1 MKKFSSLILSA
12 TIFAAGC
19 ICTDE
24 VKHTAKNEY
33 VLREEMSSSK
43 IFIEN
48 EFLKV
53 SLLPELSG
61 GVENVVLK
69 SSSLPLLRG
78 GAYILYSQGPLFVHP
93 TASGVLYNE
102 KFWNH
107 SNPGLTRMQTRIKT
121 DSKVSFYAST
131 YDIQPA
137 ALQRDITVLPDSTII
152 RFDVVYTPHAGTK
165 YITKGRIQPWLNLLA
180 SLEINWKAVIPGK
193 GGLQVNGLGQKTDFP
208 KTGIYRKGTFGPNTF
223 FTPAR
228 NWVAVTSEEKQLSLA
243 LIHDQAKTCTIY
255 SWQGLHENRFARTI
269 EFIFPDSA
277 ENANDVRKY
286 SYKMAVFNGIG
297 NLQDIVQDTAIESRR
312 ENGKLIIRFSSA
324 RNVKAQ
330 KLAVS
335 SKINGKTTAL
345 KGTDKL
351 PALKTGKVVEAV
363 YELPETLAKG
373 ELTVTWG
380 EESFTL
386 LEEVK

>member
-1 MKKFSSLILSA
+1 MKKLLALPFAAL
-12 TIFAAGC
+12 FAAGC

-24 VKHTAKNEY
+24 VKHTAQNEY
-33 VLREEMSSSK
+33 VLREEMSASK
-43 IFIEN
+43 IYIEN

-69 SSSLPLLRG
+69 SSTLPLLRG

-93 TASGVLYNE
+93 TASGVLYTE
-102 KFWNH
+102 KFWDH
-107 SNPGLTRMQTRIKT
+107 ANPGLTKMQMRAKT
-121 DSKVSFYAST
+121 GSMVSFYAPT

-137 ALQRDITVLPDSTII
+137 ALQRDITVLPGSTIVK
-152 RFDVVYTPHAGTK
+152 FDVTYTPHEGTK

-180 SLEINWKAVIPGK
+180 SLDINWKAVIPGK

-208 KTGIYRKGTFGPNTF
+208 ETGIYRKGTFGPNTF

-228 NWVAVTSEEKQLSLA
+228 NWVAVTSAEKQVSLA
-243 LIHDQAKTCTIY
+243 IIHDQEKTCTIY

-277 ENANDVRKY
+277 KSANDIRKY
-286 SYKMAVFNGIG
+286 SYKIAVFTGIG
-297 NLQDIVQDTAIESRR
+297 DLQDIVQDTAIESRK
-312 ENGKLIIRFSSA
+312 ENGRLILRFSSA
-324 RNVKAQ
+324 RNVEAQ

-335 SKINGKTTAL
+335 CKLNGKVTAL

-380 EESFTL
+380 KDSFTL